1 MANGGLIKDIDA
13 PGLLPNRISLL
24 TSATQVVESD
34 ERWTAGY
41 SFLPEGCAP
50 GDIYP
55 TCQVPSA
62 EKTTWTTPMVPGA
75 TIPEVR
81 IVEVTPFV
89 VYTSYTTSTY
99 SLKNSRDV
107 DRLFQRLDERLAILT
122 PYFMEQQLWHDSA
135 GLGNPKIA
143 DPSATTIWDSIFPLQ
158 PGPAVAELEDVLASC
173 NVGGNAAIHMR
184 PSMLD
189 YLVFSQMVR
198 RVGNVWLTP
207 MDTLV
212 IPGRGYDGTGPNGED
227 GIDTDWMFTTPQ
239 VSYRLGPIVHIPE
252 FGATS
257 TEEAKL
263 NVLRQATTRGT
274 NDITVYAERY
284 VSATFDPTCCRYAV
298 QVAHPFETHP

>member
-1 MANGGLIKDIDA
+1 MANGGLIRDTDA
-13 PGLLPNRISLL
+13 LSLLPNRISIL
-24 TSATQVVESD
+24 TSATQVQEPD

-55 TCQVPSA
+55 MCEEPSA
-62 EKTTWTTPMVPGA
+62 TKTAYTTPLNGEDLPV
-75 TIPEVR
+75 
-81 IVEVTPFV
+81 IVEVVPFV

-122 PYFMEQQLWHDSA
+122 PFFMEQQLWSDSA

-143 DPSATTIWDSIFPLQ
+143 DSSATTIWDEIYPLQ
-158 PGPAVAELEDVLASC
+158 PGPAVAELEDVLSTC

-189 YLVFSQMVR
+189 YLVFSQIVR

-212 IPGRGYDGTGPNGED
+212 IPGRGYPGTGPNGED

-239 VSYRLGPIVHIPE
+239 VSYRLGPIVHVPE
-252 FGATS
+252 FGVNS

-263 NVLRQATTRGT
+263 SVLRQATTRGT

-298 QVAHPFETHP
+298 QVAHPFDTHP